1 MRKRQ
6 KLYEICNSFFIV
18 KCAKSLR
25 NVQKIKQ
32 MSKILSKYAKNQR
45 NEQNLCK
52 MSEIKKERLYATH
65 LPSRP

>member
-1 MRKRQ
+1 MQ
-6 KLYEICNSFFIV
+6 QLFYCEMCEIF
-18 KCAKSLR
+18 A

-52 MSEIKKERLYATH
+52 MSEIKKERLYASH